1 MKILKLALAA
11 IIMPLAGLGL
21 VASPSQGYQNIVDG
35 ALRCEQYVEPSTATN
50 MHSQGYSTS
59 GGLEGSNTANS
70 AAAIRNGNED
80 VDYWV
85 AWYNLLYYQP
95 VTHYFLAEQWHCRI
109 LGPNSNLNV
118 YTVEDDGLMWIAE
131 Y

>member
-1 MKILKLALAA
+1 MKSIKRCVLIALIATAA
-11 IIMPLAGLGL
+11 VTGRA
-21 VASPSQGYQNIVDG
+21 ATADSYQNIAVG
-35 ALRCEQYVEPSTATN
+35 ALACQQYVYSQTLTN

-59 GGLEGSNTANS
+59 GGLEGSNAANS

-95 VTHYFLAEQWHCRI
+95 VTHYFLAEQWHCRV
-109 LGPNSNLNV
+109 LGPNSNLNM